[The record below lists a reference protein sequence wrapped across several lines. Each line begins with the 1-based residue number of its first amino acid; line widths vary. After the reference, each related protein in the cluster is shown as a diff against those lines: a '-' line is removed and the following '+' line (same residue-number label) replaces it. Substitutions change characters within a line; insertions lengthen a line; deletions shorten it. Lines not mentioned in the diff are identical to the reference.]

1 MSITRNIQQR
11 PDCEAL
17 TTVFFL
23 IKKKEI
29 GLVSLKHNYVF
40 GLQKTHMWACARF
53 KLGVGAHTPKSVDVG
68 VTQKVL
74 PKQKVDRG
82 QRENETKEQN
92 GCLDTEDE
100 EEEAESEGK
109 LPHSYRHTTREPP
122 LHSKDHLWL
131 EMDVLCVF
139 KNISVL
145 ILVPVEQ
152 AEHRGEKG
160 RRRQA

>member
-1 MSITRNIQQR
+1 MKHIS
-11 PDCEAL
+11 
-17 TTVFFL
+17 V
-23 IKKKEI
+23 I
-29 GLVSLKHNYVF
+29 GLW
-40 GLQKTHMWACARF
+40 KTHMRLAEGSNWGSMSIRQSRWTWVWHKRCFQNR
-53 KLGVGAHTPKSVDVG
+53 KL
-68 VTQKVL
+68 
-74 PKQKVDRG
+74 
-82 QRENETKEQN
+82 REDKERKKTKEQN
-92 GCLDTEDE
+92 GCLDTEEE

-152 AEHRGEKG
+152 AEQRGEKG
-160 RRRQA
+160 RRRQAWKGLASGSYCFL